1 MTIVINQP
9 ANEPSL
15 DRRTVN
21 RLSDPP
27 LEAMIA
33 SGAVDVLYQ
42 PWIALRSGSVVGAE
56 ALARSTLEPDA
67 SALFRR
73 ARCAG
78 LAEALSK
85 LVQAKALAQAAR
97 WSGPL
102 GGLGLSLNLM
112 PAEIATDG
120 HDDWLLAEMARVGFD
135 PARLT
140 VEITEHALLVGL
152 DAVAGRL
159 AKLRAAGVKIAL
171 DDFGSGFASLAYLT
185 SLPLDM
191 LKFDR
196 SLVMG
201 LVAGRRDRI
210 VMRAM
215 IRLAQDLELK
225 TLVEGVEENGQQV
238 LLAGWGCDLYQGFLG
253 AAALNE
259 AALAVFVAEST
270 IRAA

>member
-1 MTIVINQP
+1 MSSYIDQA
-9 ANEPSL
+9 ANEAGVDGSNAGRPRDL
-15 DRRTVN
+15 AV
-21 RLSDPP
+21 
-27 LEAMIA
+27 EALIET
-33 SGAVDVLYQ
+33 GAVDVLFQ
-42 PWIALRSGSVVGAE
+42 PWIALRSGAVVGAE
-56 ALARSTLEPDA
+56 ALARSTLVRDA

-73 ARCAG
+73 ARRAG

-102 GGLGLSLNLM
+102 DGLGLSLNLM
-112 PAEIATDG
+112 PAEIASDG

-140 VEITEHALLVGL
+140 VEITEHALLVGH

-171 DDFGSGFASLAYLT
+171 DDFGSGYASLAYLT

-191 LKFDR
+191 LKLDR

-225 TLVEGVEENGQQV
+225 TLVEGVEESGQLA

-259 AALAVFVAEST
+259 AGLALFVAESN